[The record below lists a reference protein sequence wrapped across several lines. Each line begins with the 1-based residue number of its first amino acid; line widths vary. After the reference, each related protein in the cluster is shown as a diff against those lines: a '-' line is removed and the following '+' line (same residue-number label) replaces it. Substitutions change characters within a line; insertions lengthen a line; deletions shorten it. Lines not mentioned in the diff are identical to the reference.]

1 MVKDKKPVTWM
12 KNHTLEGDGVLTGF
26 YNHLWKRNKD
36 FQSCKD
42 VMCPDTIV
50 YDHNFPR
57 SWYTYD
63 KKQKNLEKRQGREL
77 DPNSIF
83 ERFSKS
89 KDADVGILASY
100 LYSYEDPTSGE
111 AVTCVEFFNEK
122 GLLEFVNRKVKRE
135 GILQKFVIP
144 KGIHN
149 SVIQAVWSPRICLV
163 QRRMNINP
171 IKDKLITERDPYS
184 CAVTYE
190 GPTHYS
196 EESTCAIRTTSQIES
211 VCLNIVDHFRNTEHK
226 NITRMVVYFK
236 VDYQDKLW
244 LLWCGSLRVSDREQP
259 SQMPVNLSPIFT
271 SPAQTEGYSSPRGA
285 RVDIS
290 DKELHN
296 MDLKHCEMT
305 HDTIFKKNYVTSPRS
320 ANQSMHGGSTK
331 MLSAREDTT
340 HALEEPQQ
348 SSASIGLKS
357 TQASHRQVSDNAAGR
372 TAGDAEW
379 YKVPGVQE
387 RYHELEAERDVVTS
401 FMEDIFYEAYGHFLS
416 HDPGPY
422 TFEVERRV
430 AQLIGMEVLTELMQ
444 HLRIDKAPQS
454 DDPSALVDEELAF
467 WIPQSSHSPV
477 TKLSETAQRWLGQYY
492 GGKEQALRDEAA
504 TIRVAMEARSAENP
518 DGN

>member
-1 MVKDKKPVTWM
+1 MVKDKKPITWM

-83 ERFSKS
+83 EAFSKS

-111 AVTCVEFFNEK
+111 SVTSVEFFNEK

-163 QRRMNINP
+163 QRRMNVNP

-190 GPTHYS
+190 GPTHFS
-196 EESTCAIRTTSQIES
+196 EESTCAVRTTSQIEA
-211 VCLNIVDHFRNTEHK
+211 VCLSIVDHFANTEHK

-236 VDYQDKLW
+236 VDHQDRLW
-244 LLWCGSLRVSDREQP
+244 LLWCGSLRVSDRQQP

-271 SPAQTEGYSSPRGA
+271 SPAQQEGVASPHGGP
-285 RVDIS
+285 RVDVS
-290 DKELHN
+290 DKQLHN
-296 MDLKHCEMT
+296 MDMAHCEMT
-305 HDTIFKKNYVTSPRS
+305 HDTIFKKTYVTSPRS
-320 ANQSMHGGSTK
+320 VGYNASQKGATTSREEATHG
-331 MLSAREDTT
+331 LED
-340 HALEEPQQ
+340 PQQ
-348 SSASIGLKS
+348 STASFGLKS
-357 TQASHRQVSDNAAGR
+357 TRETSNRNAGGASNDS
-372 TAGDAEW
+372 EW
-379 YKVPGVQE
+379 YKLPGVQE
-387 RYHELEAERDVVTS
+387 RYHELMAERDVVIAS
-401 FMEDIFYEAYGHFLS
+401 IEDIFYEAYGHFLS

-422 TFEVERRV
+422 MFDVERRV
-430 AQLIGMEVLTELMQ
+430 AQLLGMDILQDLMAFLKVE
-444 HLRIDKAPQS
+444 HAPPN
-454 DDPSALVDEELAF
+454 DDPSVLVDEELSF
-467 WIPQSSHSPV
+467 WIPQQGYHSPV
-477 TKLSETAQRWLGQYY
+477 TKISESAQRWLTQYY
-492 GGKEQALRDEAA
+492 GSKEQNLKDEAA
-504 TIRVAMEARSAENP
+504 TIRAAMEARGGEGAETS
-518 DGN
+518 